1 MRSCQV
7 ILCLAAGVLEGLPHL
22 ALQHVHLLGMGGLR
36 LRELRLPLPL

>member
-22 ALQHVHLLGMGGLR
+22 ALQRVHLLGMSGLC
-36 LRELRLPLPL
+36 LGEPDLPLPL